1 MAFRVQDPVSGLFWE
16 VDAGHRIR
24 LAEKGSLYIYNTDGA
39 IVNSDTGMPLRIAG
53 NKVIEG
59 DWPVKWQI
67 VDGVISVDDE
77 HIIQYDECSETLRVA
92 STPSSW
98 VMVPAGASAAPE
110 PVAAPEPEPVAA
122 PEPEPVAAPEPEPVA
137 VPEPES
143 EPEPEDDD
151 EEDVPVARG
160 AALIEEALNAQ
171 AAAADEDKDNE

>member
-98 VMVPAGASAAPE
+98 VLVPAGTDSVVASVAE
-110 PVAAPEPEPVAA
+110 PVTEPEA
-122 PEPEPVAAPEPEPVA
+122 
-137 VPEPES
+137 ES
-143 EPEPEDDD
+143 ETESDEEVPALVTDD

-171 AAAADEDKDNE
+171 AAASAAAEPEPEEES